1 MISLRIGPKIIKFP
15 LATINIINRQTGIL
29 VLGVCR
35 KIDFRGI
42 PQTPKMAKMQ
52 TKLKD
57 LNFLHPFSVHL
68 LVFSFSARV
77 DRSTTRKTP
86 RETRGDTLQETTAPS
101 IFPSK
106 FLSKT
111 PMNYAGLKNV
121 HIWTRFVAFIYVMA
135 ELTEIATNPES
146 DAKTLQKT

>member
-1 MISLRIGPKIIKFP
+1 MISLKIGPKIIKFP

-29 VLGVCR
+29 GLGVCR

-42 PQTPKMAKMQ
+42 PQTPKMTKMD
-52 TKLKD
+52 TKIKGPKT
-57 LNFLHPFSVHL
+57 FLLHL

-121 HIWTRFVAFIYVMA
+121 HIWTRFVAFIYALA

>member
-1 MISLRIGPKIIKFP
+1 MDTKIKGPK
-15 LATINIINRQTGIL
+15 T
-29 VLGVCR
+29 
-35 KIDFRGI
+35 
-42 PQTPKMAKMQ
+42 
-52 TKLKD
+52 
-57 LNFLHPFSVHL
+57 FLLHL

-86 RETRGDTLQETTAPS
+86 RETLGDTLQETTAPS

-121 HIWTRFVAFIYVMA
+121 HIWTRFVAFIYALA

>member
-1 MISLRIGPKIIKFP
+1 ML
-15 LATINIINRQTGIL
+15 
-29 VLGVCR
+29 
-35 KIDFRGI
+35 
-42 PQTPKMAKMQ
+42 
-52 TKLKD
+52 
-57 LNFLHPFSVHL
+57 PFSVHL

-101 IFPSK
+101 IFVSK

-121 HIWTRFVAFIYVMA
+121 HIWTRFVAFIYALAVVLYFIVSVIDFSSMKYV
-135 ELTEIATNPES
+135 I
-146 DAKTLQKT
+146 